1 MHLPSRVPHTLDGLK
16 ETLVIWSAELRRAV
30 RSGRAVVLLG
40 LYSMFSALVLL
51 VVGWLA
57 REVRAA
63 VNQKLA
69 EAGGADADTSARLAE
84 EMRKGVLGF
93 LTSNDTAMM
102 EALAQVP
109 IEVLLVFKVTL
120 FFLPAY
126 VALMGFDQISG
137 EVGPRSMRYLTVR
150 ARRSSVL
157 LGKFLSQAALLVGLV
172 LIIDLAIFVYARI
185 ANPDFGFAAL
195 SLNLLKFWMAAIV
208 FSLSYVALTTLCS
221 SLFRSPAVS
230 LVFNF
235 ILLFVFWLMDTVG
248 RASSAVDAATGQQ
261 EGALR
266 FLRYLSPSYYAGDLL
281 HPKIAEFGVSG
292 AAYAG
297 FATIFLLG
305 AYGALRARDL

>member
-1 MHLPSRVPHTLDGLK
+1 MDGLK
-16 ETLVIWSAELRRAV
+16 ETLVIWGAELQRAV

-51 VVGWLA
+51 VIGKLTSDLRTAMNERLA
-57 REVRAA
+57 GA
-63 VNQKLA
+63 
-69 EAGGADADTSARLAE
+69 GADAESATRLME
-84 EMRKGVLGF
+84 ETRKGVLGF
-93 LTSNDTAMM
+93 LTSNDTSMM

-137 EVGPRSMRYLTVR
+137 EVAPRSMRYLTVR

-157 LGKFLSQAALLVGLV
+157 LGKFLTQAALLVGLV
-172 LIIDLAIFVYARI
+172 LVIDLAIFIYARI
-185 ANPDFGFAAL
+185 ANPDFGSAAL
-195 SLNLLKFWMAAIV
+195 IINLLKFWFAAIV
-208 FSLSYVALTTLCS
+208 FSLAYVALTTLCS
-221 SLFRSPAVS
+221 SLFRTPGVS

-248 RASSAVDAATGQQ
+248 RASGETGT
-261 EGALR
+261 LR
-266 FLRYLSPSYYAGDLL
+266 FLRYLSPSNYAGDLL
-281 HPKIAEFGVSG
+281 HPKFTEFGISG

-297 FATIFLLG
+297 FATLFLLG

>member
-1 MHLPSRVPHTLDGLK
+1 MDGLK

-57 REVRAA
+57 REVRSA

-172 LIIDLAIFVYARI
+172 LIIDLAIFIYARI

-208 FSLSYVALTTLCS
+208 FSLAYVALTTLCS

-248 RASSAVDAATGQQ
+248 RASSAVDAASGQQ

-281 HPKIAEFGVSG
+281 HPKITEFGVSG
-292 AAYAG
+292 AAYAA

>member
-1 MHLPSRVPHTLDGLK
+1 MCNSARFPHTLDGLK

-40 LYSMFSALVLL
+40 LYSMFSALVLM

-57 REVRAA
+57 AQVRAE
-63 VNQKLA
+63 VGKQV
-69 EAGGADADTSARLAE
+69 EAAGAGADVSAQANE
-84 EMRKGVLGF
+84 QMRKGMLGF
-93 LTSNDTAMM
+93 LTNNDNAMM

-109 IEVLLVFKVTL
+109 MEVLVVFKITL

-157 LGKFLSQAALLVGLV
+157 LGKFLSQATLLLGLV
-172 LIIDLAIFVYARI
+172 LIIDLAIFVYARF
-185 ANPDFGFAAL
+185 ANPDFGFADVA
-195 SLNLLKFWMAAIV
+195 LNLLKFWLAAIV
-208 FSLSYVALTTLCS
+208 FSLSYVSLTTLCS
-221 SLFRSPAVS
+221 SLFRAPAVS

-235 ILLFVFWLMDTVG
+235 ILLFVFWLMDTIG
-248 RASSAVDAATGQQ
+248 RWAGDDSPV
-261 EGALR
+261 R
-266 FLRYLSPSYYAGDLL
+266 FLRYLSPSYYAGNLL
-281 HPKIAEFGVSG
+281 HPRLAEFGASG
-292 AAYAG
+292 AAYAA

-305 AYGALRARDL
+305 AYGVLRARDL

>member
-1 MHLPSRVPHTLDGLK
+1 MCNSARFAHTLDGLK
-16 ETLVIWSAELRRAV
+16 ETVVIWSAELRRAV
-30 RSGRAVVLLG
+30 RSGRTVVLLG

-57 REVRAA
+57 GEVRSA
-63 VNQKLA
+63 VAKQLEGA
-69 EAGGADADTSARLAE
+69 GADASASVQLNE

-93 LTSNDTAMM
+93 LTSNDSAMI

-109 IEVLLVFKVTL
+109 LEVLIVFKITL

-126 VALMGFDQISG
+126 IALMGFDQISG

-157 LGKFLSQAALLVGLV
+157 LGKFLTQATLLLGLV
-172 LIIDLAIFVYARI
+172 LIIDLAIFIYARV
-185 ANPDFGFAAL
+185 ANPDFSFPAVA
-195 SLNLLKFWMAAIV
+195 LNLLKFWLAAIV
-208 FSLSYVALTTLCS
+208 FSLAYVALTTLCS

-235 ILLFVFWLMDTVG
+235 ILLFVFWLMDTIG
-248 RASSAVDAATGQQ
+248 RASGDTGN
-261 EGALR
+261 LR

-281 HPKIAEFGVSG
+281 HPGLAQFGASG
-292 AAYAG
+292 AAYAV
-297 FATIFLLG
+297 FAFVFLMA
-305 AYGALRARDL
+305 AYGILRARDL

>member
-1 MHLPSRVPHTLDGLK
+1 MDGLK

-57 REVRAA
+57 SQVREA
-63 VNQKLA
+63 VNKQL
-69 EAGGADADTSARLAE
+69 ETAGAGADASAQVSE

-93 LTSNDTAMM
+93 LTSNDSAMM

-109 IEVLLVFKVTL
+109 LEVLVVFKITL

-126 VALMGFDQISG
+126 VVLMGFDQISG

-157 LGKFLSQAALLVGLV
+157 LGKFLSQATLLLGLV

-185 ANPDFGFAAL
+185 ANPDFGFADVV
-195 SLNLLKFWMAAIV
+195 LNLLKFWLAAIV
-208 FSLSYVALTTLCS
+208 FSLAYVSLTTLCS
-221 SLFRSPAVS
+221 ALFRSPAVS

-235 ILLFVFWLMDTVG
+235 ILLFIFWLMDTVG
-248 RASSAVDAATGQQ
+248 RASGEDGV
-261 EGALR
+261 LR
-266 FLRYLSPSYYAGDLL
+266 FLRYLSPSYYAGNLL
-281 HPKIAEFGVSG
+281 HPRLAEFAASG
-292 AAYAG
+292 AAYAA

-305 AYGALRARDL
+305 AYAVLRARDL

>member
-1 MHLPSRVPHTLDGLK
+1 MDGLK
-16 ETLVIWSAELRRAV
+16 ETLVIWGAEFRRAV

-51 VVGWLA
+51 VIGKLTSDLRATMNERLA
-57 REVRAA
+57 GA
-63 VNQKLA
+63 
-69 EAGGADADTSARLAE
+69 GADAESAARMME
-84 EMRKGVLGF
+84 ETRKGVLGF
-93 LTSNDTAMM
+93 LTSNDTSMM

-137 EVGPRSMRYLTVR
+137 EVAPRSMRYLTVR

-157 LGKFLSQAALLVGLV
+157 MGKFLTQAALLVGLV
-172 LIIDLAIFVYARI
+172 LVIDLAIFVYARI

-195 SLNLLKFWMAAIV
+195 SLNLLKFWLAAIV
-208 FSLSYVALTTLCS
+208 FSLAYVALTTLCS
-221 SLFRSPAVS
+221 SVFRTPGVS

-248 RASSAVDAATGQQ
+248 RASGET
-261 EGALR
+261 GALR
-266 FLRYLSPSYYAGDLL
+266 FLRYLSPSNYAGDLL
-281 HPKIAEFGVSG
+281 HPKITEFGVSG
-292 AAYAG
+292 AAYAA
-297 FATIFLLG
+297 FATLFLLG

>member
-1 MHLPSRVPHTLDGLK
+1 MDGLK

-40 LYSMFSALVLL
+40 LYSMFSALVLM

-57 REVRAA
+57 AQVRAE
-63 VNQKLA
+63 VNKQL
-69 EAGGADADTSARLAE
+69 ESAGAGADASAQVGE
-84 EMRKGVLGF
+84 EMRKGMLGF
-93 LTSNDTAMM
+93 LTSNDSAMM

-109 IEVLLVFKVTL
+109 MEVLVVFKITL

-157 LGKFLSQAALLVGLV
+157 LGKFLSQATLLLGLV

-185 ANPDFGFAAL
+185 ANPTFGFADVA
-195 SLNLLKFWMAAIV
+195 LNLLKFWLAAIV
-208 FSLSYVALTTLCS
+208 FSLSYVSLTTLCS
-221 SLFRSPAVS
+221 SLFRAPAVS

-235 ILLFVFWLMDTVG
+235 ILLFVFWLMDTIG
-248 RASSAVDAATGQQ
+248 RWAGEES
-261 EGALR
+261 ALR
-266 FLRYLSPSYYAGDLL
+266 FLRYLSPSYYAGNLL
-281 HPKIAEFGVSG
+281 HPRLAEFGASG

-305 AYGALRARDL
+305 AYAVLRARDL

>member
-1 MHLPSRVPHTLDGLK
+1 MRDSARFAHILDGLK

-57 REVRAA
+57 GEIRAA
-63 VNQKLA
+63 VSKQLETA
-69 EAGGADADTSARLAE
+69 GADADATAQVGE

-102 EALAQVP
+102 EALEQVP
-109 IEVLLVFKVTL
+109 LEVLVVFKITL

-126 VALMGFDQISG
+126 VALMGFDQLSG

-172 LIIDLAIFVYARI
+172 LLIDLAVFVYARI
-185 ANPDFGFAAL
+185 ANPDFGFGAVV
-195 SLNLLKFWMAAIV
+195 LNLLKFWLAAIV
-208 FSLSYVALTTLCS
+208 FSLAYVSLTTLCS

-235 ILLFVFWLMDTVG
+235 ILLFVFWLMDTIG
-248 RASSAVDAATGQQ
+248 RASGETGS
-261 EGALR
+261 LR
-266 FLRYLSPSYYAGDLL
+266 FLRYLSPSYYSGDLL
-281 HPKIAEFGVSG
+281 HPKLAEFGASG

-297 FATIFLLG
+297 FATVFLLG
-305 AYGALRARDL
+305 AYAVLRARDL

>member
-1 MHLPSRVPHTLDGLK
+1 MRNSARFPHTLDGLK

-51 VVGWLA
+51 VVGWIA
-57 REVRAA
+57 GQVREA
-63 VNQKLA
+63 VNKQL
-69 EAGGADADTSARLAE
+69 ETAGANADASAQVAE
-84 EMRKGVLGF
+84 EMRKGMLGF

-109 IEVLLVFKVTL
+109 LEVLLVFKITL

-157 LGKFLSQAALLVGLV
+157 LGKFLSQATLLLGLV
-172 LIIDLAIFVYARI
+172 LIIDLAIFIYARI
-185 ANPDFGFAAL
+185 ANPDFGFGHVV
-195 SLNLLKFWMAAIV
+195 LNLLKFWLAAIV
-208 FSLSYVALTTLCS
+208 FSLSYVSLTTLCS

-235 ILLFVFWLMDTVG
+235 IALFVFWLMDTIG
-248 RASSAVDAATGQQ
+248 QASGET
-261 EGALR
+261 GALR
-266 FLRYLSPSYYAGDLL
+266 FLKYLSPSHYAGDLL
-281 HPKIAEFGVSG
+281 HPKLAEFGASG

-297 FATIFLLG
+297 FATLFLLG
-305 AYGALRARDL
+305 AYAVLRARDL

>member
-1 MHLPSRVPHTLDGLK
+1 MRNSARFAHILDGLK
-16 ETLVIWSAELRRAV
+16 ETLVIWGAELRRAV
-30 RSGRAVVLLG
+30 RSGRALVLLG
-40 LYSMFSALVLL
+40 LYSMFSALVLM

-57 REVRAA
+57 SEIRAA
-63 VNQKLA
+63 VGKQLESA
-69 EAGGADADTSARLAE
+69 GADADAKAQVGE

-93 LTSNDTAMM
+93 LTSDDSAMM

-109 IEVLLVFKVTL
+109 LEVLVVFKITL

-126 VALMGFDQISG
+126 VALMGFDQLSG

-172 LIIDLAIFVYARI
+172 LLIDLAIFIYARV
-185 ANPDFGFAAL
+185 ANPDFGFADVV
-195 SLNLLKFWMAAIV
+195 LNLIKFWLAAIV
-208 FSLSYVALTTLCS
+208 FSLAYVSLTTLCS

-235 ILLFVFWLMDTVG
+235 IMLFVFWLMDTIG
-248 RASSAVDAATGQQ
+248 RASGDDGN
-261 EGALR
+261 LR
-266 FLRYLSPSYYAGDLL
+266 FLRYLSPSYYADNLL
-281 HPKIAEFGVSG
+281 HPKLAEFGASG

-297 FATIFLLG
+297 FATVFLLG
-305 AYGALRARDL
+305 AYAVLRARDL

>member
-1 MHLPSRVPHTLDGLK
+1 VRNSARFPHTLDGLK

-51 VVGWLA
+51 VVGWIA
-57 REVRAA
+57 GQVREA
-63 VNQKLA
+63 VNKQL
-69 EAGGADADTSARLAE
+69 ETAGAGADASAQVGE

-93 LTSNDTAMM
+93 LLSDDSAMM
-102 EALAQVP
+102 EALSRVP
-109 IEVLLVFKVTL
+109 LEVLVVFKITL

-126 VALMGFDQISG
+126 VALMGFDQLSG

-157 LGKFLSQAALLVGLV
+157 LGKFLSQATLLLGLV

-185 ANPDFGFAAL
+185 ANPTFGYADVVI
-195 SLNLLKFWMAAIV
+195 NLIKFWLAAIV
-208 FSLSYVALTTLCS
+208 FSLAYVSLTTLCS

-235 ILLFVFWLMDTVG
+235 ILLFVFWLMDTIG
-248 RASSAVDAATGQQ
+248 RASQAAYGDASVV
-261 EGALR
+261 R
-266 FLRYLSPSYYAGDLL
+266 FLRYLSPSYYAGNLL
-281 HPKIAEFGVSG
+281 HPRLAEFAASG

-305 AYGALRARDL
+305 AYAVLRARDL

>member
-1 MHLPSRVPHTLDGLK
+1 MDGLK

-57 REVRAA
+57 GQVREA
-63 VNQKLA
+63 VNKQL
-69 EAGGADADTSARLAE
+69 ETAGAGADASAQVGE

-93 LTSNDTAMM
+93 LLSDDSAMM
-102 EALAQVP
+102 EALSRVP
-109 IEVLLVFKVTL
+109 LEVLVVFKITL

-126 VALMGFDQISG
+126 VALMGFDQLSG

-157 LGKFLSQAALLVGLV
+157 LGKFLSQATLLLGLV
-172 LIIDLAIFVYARI
+172 LIIDMAIFVYARI
-185 ANPDFGFAAL
+185 ANPGFGFADVVI
-195 SLNLLKFWMAAIV
+195 NLIKFWLAAIV
-208 FSLSYVALTTLCS
+208 FSLAYVSLTTLCS

-235 ILLFVFWLMDTVG
+235 ILLFVFWLMDTIG
-248 RASSAVDAATGQQ
+248 RAAQTAYSAYQVVDAYAVG
-261 EGALR
+261 EPSMMPFLR
-266 FLRYLSPSYYAGDLL
+266 FLRYLSPSYYAGNLL
-281 HPKIAEFGVSG
+281 HPKLAEFAASG

-297 FATIFLLG
+297 FAMVFLLG
-305 AYGALRARDL
+305 AYAVLRARDL

>member
-1 MHLPSRVPHTLDGLK
+1 MCKSDRVTHTLDGLK
-16 ETLVIWSAELRRAV
+16 ETLVIWGAEFRRAV

-51 VVGWLA
+51 VIGKLTSDLRTTMNERLA
-57 REVRAA
+57 GA
-63 VNQKLA
+63 
-69 EAGGADADTSARLAE
+69 GADAESTARMME
-84 EMRKGVLGF
+84 ETRNGVLGF
-93 LTSNDTAMM
+93 LTSNDSAMM

-137 EVGPRSMRYLTVR
+137 EVAPRSMRYLTVR

-157 LGKFLSQAALLVGLV
+157 LGKFLTQAALLVGLV
-172 LIIDLAIFVYARI
+172 LVIDLAIFIYARI

-195 SLNLLKFWMAAIV
+195 SLNLLKFWLAAIV
-208 FSLSYVALTTLCS
+208 FSLAYVALTTLCS
-221 SLFRSPAVS
+221 SVFRTPGVS

-248 RASSAVDAATGQQ
+248 RASGETGS
-261 EGALR
+261 LR
-266 FLRYLSPSYYAGDLL
+266 FLRYLSPSNYAGDLL
-281 HPKIAEFGVSG
+281 HPKITEFGISG
-292 AAYAG
+292 AAYAA
-297 FATIFLLG
+297 FATLFLLG

>member
-1 MHLPSRVPHTLDGLK
+1 MRNSARFPHILDGLK

-57 REVRAA
+57 REIRGA
-63 VNQKLA
+63 VSKQLSD
-69 EAGGADADTSARLAE
+69 AGANADATAQVSE
-84 EMRKGVLGF
+84 EMRKGMLGWF
-93 LTSNDTAMM
+93 TSNDTAMM
-102 EALAQVP
+102 EALSQVP
-109 IEVLLVFKVTL
+109 LEVLIVFKITL

-126 VALMGFDQISG
+126 VVLMGFDQISG

-157 LGKFLSQAALLVGLV
+157 LGKFLSQATLLLGLV
-172 LIIDLAIFVYARI
+172 LIIDLAIFIYARI
-185 ANPDFGFAAL
+185 ANPDFGFGDMA
-195 SLNLLKFWMAAIV
+195 LNLLKFWIAAIV
-208 FSLSYVALTTLCS
+208 FSLAYVSLTTLCS

-235 ILLFVFWLMDTVG
+235 ILLFIFWLMDTVG
-248 RASSAVDAATGQQ
+248 RASGDDGK
-261 EGALR
+261 LR
-266 FLRYLSPSYYAGDLL
+266 FLRYLSPSNYAGDLL
-281 HPKIAEFGVSG
+281 HPRLAEFAASG
-292 AAYAG
+292 AAYAA

-305 AYGALRARDL
+305 AYGILRVRDL